1 MNRLLAILLCGTTLC
16 PAAAASERNAPAD
29 QFVNALR
36 RLPARATSYSYSSEQ
51 DALAG
56 DRTLSRIQSLDGV
69 WKFRFAEDVS
79 RSPADFWRP
88 GADLTGWDEI
98 PVPSC
103 WEMQGY
109 GYPIYTNV
117 VYPFEF
123 KPPYITRDNPTG
135 CYVRTF
141 SVPEA
146 WSGNRVTLHFGGVY
160 SGFYVW
166 VNGALAGYA
175 EDSCLPSEFDI
186 TGLLQPGEN
195 RLAVQVFKWTD
206 GSYLEDADHW
216 RMAGIHREVFLS
228 AKPDAAIGDFGVR
241 TIFDADMRDA
251 LLQIR
256 PAIDLR
262 EGVSAAGW
270 QLGARLYAPDG
281 TPSGREL
288 TLPVEEILAEAY
300 PQRDNVYFALLEERI
315 AAPEKWSA
323 ENPALYTL
331 VLTLRDAAGKLAE
344 ARSCKVGFRDVR
356 LRGREMLVN
365 GVPVKLCG
373 VNRHD
378 HDQYGG
384 KTVSRE
390 SMEEDVRLMKRLNI
404 NSVRTSHYPNDPYF
418 YELCD
423 RYGLY
428 VVDEA
433 NIETHGKGGLL
444 SNDPQWITPFLERVS
459 RMVIRDRNH
468 PSVIMWSL
476 GNECKNPEILRTI
489 LVQPYVN
496 QMGETHI
503 LHAYDPTR
511 PWHYEQARDN
521 FATGIDVYSGM
532 YETVEQMIAYAE
544 AGHDTPYIECEYEHA
559 MGNAMGNMDEYQAVF
574 DTYRNL
580 QGGFIWDFIDQAIY
594 QTAEDGTRYFGYGGD
609 FGERVHDDNFCA
621 NGLLLPDRTL
631 QPEMAEVRYQ
641 YSQLKFDAFDED
653 RATVRMKNYF
663 LFTDV
668 AEKYEFRWNITADA
682 DVVAEGVLPADVVC
696 VANVDARTNQP
707 GERVVTLNLP
717 TIAKEAGKEY
727 FLNLTVALKAQD
739 GLLNA
744 GHVVAYEQFAMRNDN
759 ELMSAMPDAAMT
771 VTQDGNVLSIS
782 GEQFHAALN
791 LETAQ
796 LTRYEALGADGT
808 FHALIVPGEGPKGSF
823 YRAATDNDRAFGSGL
838 GHMNAAWKE
847 LGMYVVTNR
856 ALYADENPVRVTFDG
871 CYPALE
877 NMLVS
882 LEYRFYGD
890 GSIRVQ
896 MHLSA
901 PEHQQLIYIP
911 VVGMQMTLPKVYERM
926 TYFGCGPEENYTD
939 RHSGTKVGR
948 YETTVTDNFF
958 PYMEP
963 SETGNR
969 TGVRWIA
976 LTDETGEGLL
986 AAADSA
992 PMEASALHYTPEAL
1006 TEAKHPYQLTA
1017 TENVIL
1023 RLNAVQIGLGGDNSW
1038 YRIIVHEPYLTP
1050 LTRDYDY
1057 AYILSPLSAKEDAME
1072 KARTIRNYP

>member
-1 MNRLLAILLCGTTLC
+1 MKKILLCWLAAATALTAGAQSNERQDAGVNAVNRMPMHGSWFAYESPEAAQTGDKTLSERFVTLNGNWKFNWVRDADQRPTDFFRVGYNDKGWNDMPVPGLWELNGYGDPVYLNVGYAWRGWFKNDPPHVPVEQNHVGSYRRTVDI
-16 PAAAASERNAPAD
+16 PAAW
-29 QFVNALR
+29 
-36 RLPARATSYSYSSEQ
+36 
-51 DALAG
+51 AG
-56 DRTLSRIQSLDGV
+56 RQIV
-69 WKFRFAEDVS
+69 A
-79 RSPADFWRP
+79 
-88 GADLTGWDEI
+88 
-98 PVPSC
+98 
-103 WEMQGY
+103 
-109 GYPIYTNV
+109 
-117 VYPFEF
+117 
-123 KPPYITRDNPTG
+123 
-135 CYVRTF
+135 
-141 SVPEA
+141 
-146 WSGNRVTLHFGGVY
+146 HFGSVTSNIY
-160 SGFYVW
+160 LW
-166 VNGALAGYA
+166 VNGRYVGYS
-175 EDSCLPSEFDI
+175 EDSKLEAEFDL
-186 TGLLQPGEN
+186 TPYVKPGRN
-195 RLAVQVFKWTD
+195 LIAFQVFRWCD
-206 GSYLEDADHW
+206 GTYLEDQDFF
-216 RMAGIHREVFLS
+216 RLS
-228 AKPDAAIGDFGVR
+228 GVGRDCYLYARDKRQITDIQVDAAPSADYTAGTVAVKAFFPRQARGCSVELAL
-241 TIFDADMRDA
+241 TDAQGRSVA
-251 LLQIR
+251 SQQ
-256 PAIDLR
+256 LR
-262 EGVSAAGW
+262 VTK
-270 QLGARLYAPDG
+270 D
-281 TPSGREL
+281 
-288 TLPVEEILAEAY
+288 
-300 PQRDNVYFALLEERI
+300 EERCTLD
-315 AAPEKWSA
+315 AGKVALWSA
-323 ENPALYTL
+323 ETPVLYGLTA
-331 VLTLRDAAGKLAE
+331 TLRAPAGEVIEVIPL
-344 ARSCKVGFRDVR
+344 RIGFRDVKIEGGQ
-356 LRGREMLVN
+356 LLVN
-365 GVPVKLCG
+365 GRPVLIKG
-373 VNRHD
+373 ANRHEMD
-378 HDQYGG
+378 PDYGYY
-384 KTVSRE
+384 VSEGR
-390 SMEEDVRLMKRLNI
+390 MLEDIRIMKENNI
-404 NSVRTSHYPNDPYF
+404 NAVRTSHYPNSPYW
-418 YELCD
+418 YYLCD
-423 RYGLY
+423 KYGIY

-433 NIETHGKGGLL
+433 NLEVH
-444 SNDPQWITPFLERVS
+444 SNMIYENARITEYMSNAIIDREYN
-459 RMVIRDRNH
+459 MVNRDRNH
-468 PSVIMWSL
+468 ASVIMWSL

-496 QMGETHI
+496 QMGETHV

-521 FATGIDVYSGM
+521 FSTGIDVYSGM

-559 MGNAMGNMDEYQAVF
+559 MGNAMGNMDEYQAAF
-574 DTYRNL
+574 DTYRSL
-580 QGGFIWDFIDQAIY
+580 QGGFIWDFIDQSIY

-653 RATVRMKNYF
+653 HATVRMKNYF

-668 AEKYEFRWNITADA
+668 AEKYEFRWNITADG
-682 DVVAEGVLPADVVC
+682 DVAAEGVLPANAVR

-759 ELMSAMPDAAMT
+759 ELTSMLPDTAMT

-782 GEQFHAALN
+782 GEQFRTALN

-808 FHALIVPGEGPKGSF
+808 FHALIVPGEGTKGSF

-847 LGMYVVTNR
+847 PGMYVVTNR

-911 VVGMQMTLPKVYERM
+911 VVGMQMTLPKAYERM

-986 AAADSA
+986 AAADNA

-1006 TEAKHPYQLTA
+1006 TQAKHPYQLTA

>member
-1 MNRLLAILLCGTTLC
+1 MKKILLCWLAAATALTAGAQSNEWQDAGVNAVNRMPMHGSWFAYESPEAAQTGDKTLSERFVTLNGNWKFNWVRDADQRPTDFFRVGYNDKGWNDMPVPGLWELNGYGDPVYLNVGYAWRGWFKNDPPHVPVEQNHVGSYRRTVDI
-16 PAAAASERNAPAD
+16 PAAW
-29 QFVNALR
+29 
-36 RLPARATSYSYSSEQ
+36 
-51 DALAG
+51 AG
-56 DRTLSRIQSLDGV
+56 RQIV
-69 WKFRFAEDVS
+69 A
-79 RSPADFWRP
+79 
-88 GADLTGWDEI
+88 
-98 PVPSC
+98 
-103 WEMQGY
+103 
-109 GYPIYTNV
+109 
-117 VYPFEF
+117 
-123 KPPYITRDNPTG
+123 
-135 CYVRTF
+135 
-141 SVPEA
+141 
-146 WSGNRVTLHFGGVY
+146 HFGSVTSNIY
-160 SGFYVW
+160 LW
-166 VNGALAGYA
+166 VNGRYVGYS
-175 EDSCLPSEFDI
+175 EDSKLEAEFDL
-186 TGLLQPGEN
+186 TPYVKPGRN
-195 RLAVQVFKWTD
+195 LIAFQVFRWCD
-206 GSYLEDADHW
+206 GTYLEDQDFF
-216 RMAGIHREVFLS
+216 RLS
-228 AKPDAAIGDFGVR
+228 GVGRDCYLYARDKRQITDIQVDAAPSADYTAGTVAVKALFPRQARGCSVELAL
-241 TIFDADMRDA
+241 TDAQGRSVA
-251 LLQIR
+251 SQQ
-256 PAIDLR
+256 LR
-262 EGVSAAGW
+262 VTK
-270 QLGARLYAPDG
+270 D
-281 TPSGREL
+281 
-288 TLPVEEILAEAY
+288 
-300 PQRDNVYFALLEERI
+300 EERCTLD
-315 AAPEKWSA
+315 AGKVALWSA
-323 ENPALYTL
+323 ETPVLYGLTA
-331 VLTLRDAAGKLAE
+331 TLRAPAGEVIEVIPL
-344 ARSCKVGFRDVR
+344 RIGFRDVKIEGGQ
-356 LRGREMLVN
+356 LLVN
-365 GVPVKLCG
+365 GRPVLIKG
-373 VNRHD
+373 ANRHEMD
-378 HDQYGG
+378 PDYGYY
-384 KTVSRE
+384 VSEGR
-390 SMEEDVRLMKRLNI
+390 MLEDIRIMKENNI
-404 NSVRTSHYPNDPYF
+404 NAVRTSHYPNSPYW
-418 YELCD
+418 YYLCD
-423 RYGLY
+423 KYGIY

-433 NIETHGKGGLL
+433 NLEVH
-444 SNDPQWITPFLERVS
+444 SNMIYENARITEYMSNAIIDREYN
-459 RMVIRDRNH
+459 MVNRDRNH
-468 PSVIMWSL
+468 ASVIIWSL

-496 QMGETHI
+496 QMGETHV

-521 FATGIDVYSGM
+521 FSTGIDVYSGM

-559 MGNAMGNMDEYQAVF
+559 MGNAMGNMDEYQAAF
-574 DTYRNL
+574 DTYRSL
-580 QGGFIWDFIDQAIY
+580 QGGFIWDFIDQSIY

-668 AEKYEFRWNITADA
+668 AEKYEFRWNITADG
-682 DVVAEGVLPADVVC
+682 DVAAEGVLPADAVR

-759 ELMSAMPDAAMT
+759 ELTSMLPDAAMT

-782 GEQFHAALN
+782 GEQFHTALN

-847 LGMYVVTNR
+847 PGMYVVTNR

-911 VVGMQMTLPKVYERM
+911 VVGMQMTLPKAYERM
-926 TYFGCGPEENYTD
+926 TYFGSGPEENYTD

-986 AAADSA
+986 AAADNA

-1006 TEAKHPYQLTA
+1006 TQAKHPYQLTA

>member
-1 MNRLLAILLCGTTLC
+1 MKKILLCWLAAATALTAGAQSNEWQDAGVNAVNRMPMHGSWFAYESPEAAQTGDKTLSERFVTLNGNWKFNWVRDADQRPTDFFRVGYNDKGWNDMPVPGLWELNGYGDPVYLNVGYAWRGWFKNDPPHVPVEQNHVGSYRRTVDI
-16 PAAAASERNAPAD
+16 PAAW
-29 QFVNALR
+29 
-36 RLPARATSYSYSSEQ
+36 
-51 DALAG
+51 AG
-56 DRTLSRIQSLDGV
+56 RQIV
-69 WKFRFAEDVS
+69 A
-79 RSPADFWRP
+79 
-88 GADLTGWDEI
+88 
-98 PVPSC
+98 
-103 WEMQGY
+103 
-109 GYPIYTNV
+109 
-117 VYPFEF
+117 
-123 KPPYITRDNPTG
+123 
-135 CYVRTF
+135 
-141 SVPEA
+141 
-146 WSGNRVTLHFGGVY
+146 HFGSVTSNIY
-160 SGFYVW
+160 LW
-166 VNGALAGYA
+166 VNGRYVGYS
-175 EDSCLPSEFDI
+175 EDSKLEAEFDL
-186 TGLLQPGEN
+186 TPYVKPGRN
-195 RLAVQVFKWTD
+195 LIAFQVFRWCD
-206 GSYLEDADHW
+206 GTYLEDQDFF
-216 RMAGIHREVFLS
+216 RLS
-228 AKPDAAIGDFGVR
+228 GVGRDCYLYARDKRQITDIQVDAAPSADYTAGTVAVKAFFPRQARGCSVELAL
-241 TIFDADMRDA
+241 TDAQGRSVA
-251 LLQIR
+251 SQQ
-256 PAIDLR
+256 LR
-262 EGVSAAGW
+262 VTK
-270 QLGARLYAPDG
+270 D
-281 TPSGREL
+281 
-288 TLPVEEILAEAY
+288 
-300 PQRDNVYFALLEERI
+300 EERCTLD
-315 AAPEKWSA
+315 AGKVALWSA
-323 ENPALYTL
+323 ETPVLYGLTA
-331 VLTLRDAAGKLAE
+331 TLRAPAGEVIEVIPL
-344 ARSCKVGFRDVR
+344 RIGFRDVKIEGGQ
-356 LRGREMLVN
+356 LLVN
-365 GVPVKLCG
+365 GRPVLIKG
-373 VNRHD
+373 ANRHEMD
-378 HDQYGG
+378 PDYGYY
-384 KTVSRE
+384 VSEGR
-390 SMEEDVRLMKRLNI
+390 MLEDIRIMKENNI
-404 NSVRTSHYPNDPYF
+404 NAVRTSHYPNSPYW
-418 YELCD
+418 YYLCD
-423 RYGLY
+423 KYGIY

-433 NIETHGKGGLL
+433 NLEVH
-444 SNDPQWITPFLERVS
+444 SNMIYENARITEYMSNAIIDREYN
-459 RMVIRDRNH
+459 MVNRDRNH
-468 PSVIMWSL
+468 ASVIMWSL

-496 QMGETHI
+496 QMGETHV

-521 FATGIDVYSGM
+521 FSTGIDVYSGM

-559 MGNAMGNMDEYQAVF
+559 MGNAMGNMDEYQAAF
-574 DTYRNL
+574 DTYRSL
-580 QGGFIWDFIDQAIY
+580 QGGFIWDFIDQSIY

-653 RATVRMKNYF
+653 HATVRMKNYF

-668 AEKYEFRWNITADA
+668 AEKYEFRWNITADG
-682 DVVAEGVLPADVVC
+682 DVAAEGVLPADAVR

-727 FLNLTVALKAQD
+727 FLNLAVALKAQD

-782 GEQFHAALN
+782 GEQFRTALN

-847 LGMYVVTNR
+847 PGMYVVTNR

-911 VVGMQMTLPKVYERM
+911 VVGMQMTLPKAYERM

-939 RHSGTKVGR
+939 RHSGTKVGC

-1006 TEAKHPYQLTA
+1006 TQAKHPYQLTA